1 MHHRL
6 HPSSNRLETGQPQQG
21 EGCCSQRCYFT
32 STIAVVAVGVFVEL
46 GVTNTVPT
54 LNAPAISNQLQQ
66 DFWGGAQ
73 AGVAPRSASS

>member
-54 LNAPAISNQLQQ
+54 CPPTMKLA
-66 DFWGGAQ
+66 GRRQ
-73 AGVAPRSASS
+73 ARWPVG